1 MRKYILIGI
10 CILMFAGCSK
20 EEDVTPSEQRNL
32 FDLPDFSS
40 PEEMKLRRD
49 FYKETGCFLLFND
62 SLGYTDRYTPQGNVR
77 ICEMLDLHY
86 EITSSNQSVFN
97 FTYLRDFEQK
107 QQAANWLAKEVLP
120 MLPPAFRP
128 HAILLTDEFLCAE
141 YILDGW
147 SSKVLPE
154 KMMAAYSTYHAL
166 IVGCNGVSELDDKKA
181 HAYKREILQR
191 ILRRSTSNLDEEV
204 FADFY
209 QYSDAYY
216 DKYYS
221 GSESKEV
228 GFLKGVVSNY
238 YYYQK
243 AKDFQGYLVEI
254 FSMTEE
260 EFTEKYAGWDLV
272 LKKRDAL
279 VKILEKQGII
289 VY

>member
-1 MRKYILIGI
+1 MLW
-10 CILMFAGCSK
+10 GCAK
-20 EEDVTPSEQRNL
+20 EEDVTPTEPRNS

-40 PEEMKLRRD
+40 PEEMELRRD
-49 FYKETGCFLLFND
+49 FYKETGSFLLFND

-86 EITSSNQSVFN
+86 GITSDDQSVFN
-97 FTYLRDFEQK
+97 FTYLRDFREK

-120 MLPPAFRP
+120 MLPSVFRP
-128 HAILLTDEFLCAE
+128 HAILLTDDFLCAE
-141 YILDGW
+141 YIADGW
-147 SSKVLPE
+147 ASSLYPE
-154 KMMAAYSTYHAL
+154 KMMPAYSTYHAL
-166 IVGCNGVSELDDKKA
+166 IVGCNGVFSMDNEKA
-181 HAYKREILQR
+181 YAYKREILQR
-191 ILRRSTSNLDEEV
+191 ILRRSASNIDEQEY
-204 FADFY
+204 ADFW

-216 DKYYS
+216 DTYYS
-221 GSESKEV
+221 GDESKDA

-243 AKDFQGYLVEI
+243 STDFQAYLVEI

-260 EFTEKYAGWDLV
+260 EFTEKYEGWDLV

-279 VKILEKQGII
+279 VKILEKKGVT